1 MGNFPLKGAKMSEI
15 RIHNG
20 DVLTF
25 TALKWEEEGIWK
37 PETPA
42 MLLSPVTHFY
52 EDGID
57 LDTIIDEAL
66 LDIKIDGKLRDMRF
80 RKFLSKR
87 GWNRKYLKHIFRIIR
102 KGKEF
107 SGKNYSILKETY
119 KFWRDENGRFQYM
132 KLNSSH

>member
-1 MGNFPLKGAKMSEI
+1 MSEI
-15 RIHNG
+15 KIHNG

-25 TALKWEEEGIWK
+25 TALKWEEEDSWK
-37 PETPA
+37 TETPA
-42 MLLSPVTHFY
+42 MLLSPVAHFY

-57 LDTIIDEAL
+57 LDTIINEAL
-66 LDIKIDGKLRDMRF
+66 IDIKVDGKLRDMRF

-87 GWNRKYLKHIFRIIR
+87 GWNLKYLKHIVHIIR

-119 KFWRDENGRFQYM
+119 KFRCDENGTFQYM
-132 KLNSSH
+132 KLSSSH